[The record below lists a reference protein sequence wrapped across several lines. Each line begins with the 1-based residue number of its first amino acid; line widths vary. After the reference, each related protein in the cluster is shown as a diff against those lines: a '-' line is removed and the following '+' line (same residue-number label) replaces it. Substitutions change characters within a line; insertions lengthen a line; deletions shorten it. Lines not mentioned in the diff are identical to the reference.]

1 MSLVLAGTGA
11 PWADGQPQDPSH
23 GTNLPEVFP
32 VALDLLQ
39 NSRGAQFPASDLA
52 HHCHCSVNRKGKK
65 KKKIDVEERFY
76 LFDKE
81 AEEEG
86 YLELP

>member
-65 KKKIDVEERFY
+65 KKRLMWRKDSIY
-76 LFDKE
+76 LIRRQKKKDI
-81 AEEEG
+81 
-86 YLELP
+86 

>member
-52 HHCHCSVNRKGKK
+52 NHCHCSVNRKGKK
-65 KKKIDVEERFY
+65 KKD
-76 LFDKE
+76 
-81 AEEEG
+81 
-86 YLELP
+86 